1 MSTIDFE
8 LTDDLRM
15 LQKTVRGF
23 AATEIAPYCRQWNEE
38 ERFPHELIPKL
49 GELGLLGMSVPER
62 YGGSQMSMQEI
73 SLVVEELAMVDGS
86 VAITVASHNG
96 LGCGHLV
103 VSGSEEQK
111 QKYLP
116 DLASGRKLGAW
127 GLTEPGSGS
136 DAAGARTRA
145 LQQADGSWKISGTK
159 TFITQGSVGSVFV
172 IMAVTSPEKKQRGI
186 TAFLVEKGTPGFR
199 TGRVLEKMG
208 LHASDT
214 AELLLDDVH
223 VSDSQR
229 LGAVDNGFIDTLGI
243 LDKGRITIA
252 SMALGLGWGAY
263 QAAIKYA
270 KERRQF
276 GKSLSEFQAI
286 QHMLANSETE
296 LEAARLL
303 IRRAAWLCDQGK
315 KITLQASMA
324 KLYAAQAAM
333 RACDRAVQI
342 HGGYG
347 YTREFPVERAMRD
360 AKLCEIG
367 EGTNEIQRL
376 VISRELLG
384 RGELVVSGLI

>member
-145 LQQADGSWKISGTK
+145 LQQSDGSWKISGTK

-214 AELLLDDVH
+214 AELLLDEVH
-223 VSDSQR
+223 VPDSQR

>member
-223 VSDSQR
+223 VPDSQR

-270 KERRQF
+270 KDRRQF

>member
-214 AELLLDDVH
+214 AELLLDEVH
-223 VSDSQR
+223 VPDSQR

-303 IRRAAWLCDQGK
+303 IRQEDYVAGLDGE
-315 KITLQASMA
+315 
-324 KLYAAQAAM
+324 
-333 RACDRAVQI
+333 AVCGA
-342 HGGYG
+342 GGNAG
-347 YTREFPVERAMRD
+347 V
-360 AKLCEIG
+360 
-367 EGTNEIQRL
+367 
-376 VISRELLG
+376 
-384 RGELVVSGLI
+384 

>member
-8 LTDDLRM
+8 LTDYLRM

-103 VSGSEEQK
+103 VSGNEEQK

-214 AELLLDDVH
+214 AELLLDEVH
-223 VSDSQR
+223 VPDSQR

>member
-1 MSTIDFE
+1 MIDFE
-8 LTDDLRM
+8 LSEELM
-15 LQKTVRGF
+15 VLQKTVREF
-23 AATEIAPYCRQWNEE
+23 AAAEVAPYCKAWNEE
-38 ERFPHELIPKL
+38 ERFPHELVPKL
-49 GELGLLGMSVPER
+49 GAMGLLGMSVPER
-62 YGGSQMSMQEI
+62 YGGAEMGMQAI
-73 SLVVEELAMVDGS
+73 SVVVEELAAVDGS

-96 LGCGHLV
+96 LCTGHILLA
-103 VSGSEEQK
+103 GSEEQK

-116 DLASGRKLGAW
+116 QLASGQALGAW

-145 LQQADGSWKISGTK
+145 ERLPDGSWSLTGTK
-159 TFITQGSVGSVFV
+159 TFITQGSVGGIFV
-172 IMAVTSPEKKQRGI
+172 ILAVTEPAKKQHGI
-186 TAFLVEKGTPGFR
+186 SAFILEKGMPGFR
-199 TGRVLEKMG
+199 SGRVLEKMG

-214 AELLLDDVH
+214 AELIMEDVR
-223 VSDSQR
+223 VPDAQR
-229 LGAVDNGFIDTLGI
+229 LGPVNQGFVDTLRI

-263 QAAIKYA
+263 KTALAYA
-270 KERRQF
+270 KERKQF
-276 GKSLSEFQAI
+276 GKALSEFQAI
-286 QHMLANSETE
+286 QGMLANSVTE

-315 KITLQASMA
+315 RITLPAAMA

-342 HGGYG
+342 LGGYG

-384 RGELVVSGLI
+384 KGDLFVSSLT

>member
-214 AELLLDDVH
+214 AELLLDEVH
-223 VSDSQR
+223 VPDSQR

>member
-1 MSTIDFE
+1 MIDFE
-8 LTDDLRM
+8 LSEELRV
-15 LQKTVRGF
+15 LQKSVREF
-23 AATEIAPYCRQWNEE
+23 AATEVAPHCKMWNEE

-49 GELGLLGMSVPER
+49 GAMGLLGMSVPER
-62 YGGSQMSMQEI
+62 YGGAEMGMQAI
-73 SLVVEELAMVDGS
+73 SVVVEELAAVDGS

-96 LGCGHLV
+96 LCTGHILLA
-103 VSGSEEQK
+103 GSEEQK

-116 DLASGRKLGAW
+116 QLATGSALGAW

-145 LQQADGSWKISGTK
+145 ERLADGSWTITGQK
-159 TFITQGSVGSVFV
+159 TFITQGSVGGVFV
-172 IMAVTSPEKKQRGI
+172 VLAVTDPAKKQHGI
-186 TAFLVEKGTPGFR
+186 TAFILEKGMPGFR
-199 TGRVLEKMG
+199 SGRVMEKMG

-214 AELLLDDVH
+214 AELILEDVR
-223 VSDSQR
+223 VPDSQR
-229 LGAVDNGFIDTLGI
+229 LGAVDHGFVDTLRI

-263 QAAIKYA
+263 KAALAYA
-270 KERRQF
+270 KERKQF
-276 GKSLSEFQAI
+276 GKSLCEFQAI
-286 QHMLANSETE
+286 QNMLASSATE

-303 IRRAAWLCDQGK
+303 IRRAAWLCDKGRR
-315 KITLQASMA
+315 ITLPASMA

-376 VISRELLG
+376 VISRELLTKG
-384 RGELVVSGLI
+384 DLYVSGLT